1 VVEAS
6 EGRGLAGKYN
16 IPFLE
21 TSAKLGDNIELVFE
35 TIGAEIKKKILDSEE
50 YTTQQNLQL
59 N

>member
-6 EGRGLAGKYN
+6 EGRALASKYN

-21 TSAKLGDNIELVFE
+21 TSAKLGDNIELLFE
-35 TIGAEIKKKILDSEE
+35 TIGAEIKKKILDSED